1 VGERLAAAEIGFDG
15 RDRERFRSRLTAC
28 QDVFEQML
36 AQDLFEKGR
45 KLCGIELELHLIDG
59 QGRPAMVN
67 RQVLERIASP
77 DFQTEIGSFN
87 LEVNIAP
94 HKLVG
99 TMLSELKEEMDT
111 ALHYADRVAAACGAG
126 VAMIGVLPTLGEA
139 HLVRENFSQEDRY
152 VLLNDQIALVRGEDF
167 RVRIEGDDEILDTAF
182 PTIMAEAC
190 CTSVQFHLQVTPD
203 GFARAWNAAQAVAG
217 VQVALGANSPFLLG
231 KRLWHETR
239 LALFEQAT
247 DFRTVELA
255 AQGVRPRV
263 WFGER
268 WVRGPAELFRENVMY
283 FTSLLPKVGREDSAA
298 VLATGGIPHL
308 PELRLHNGT
317 IYRWNRP
324 VYDVAR
330 GKPHLRVE
338 NRVLP
343 AGPTVIDVLANA
355 ALYYG
360 LVRALADQDSP
371 VWRRLSFA
379 AARENLHRGAR
390 DGIGA
395 LQLWPGFGM
404 IPARRL
410 VLEHLLPLAAE
421 GLDRWRIDPRERD
434 LYLGVIEGRARTGRN
449 GAVWQ
454 IEQVR
459 YLQEELG
466 LGRAEAISSMLR
478 RYARL
483 GRAGEPVHTWP
494 VGPGGE

>member
-1 VGERLAAAEIGFDG
+1 MGERVAATELAFDG

-59 QGRPAMVN
+59 QGRPVMVN

-77 DFQTEIGSFN
+77 DFQTEIGLFN
-87 LEVNIAP
+87 LEMNIAP

-99 TMLSELKEEMDT
+99 TVFSELREEMDT
-111 ALHYADRVAAACGAG
+111 ALHYAQRVAGSYGAG
-126 VAMIGVLPTLGEA
+126 VALIGVLPTLDEA
-139 HLVRENFSQEDRY
+139 HLVRENFTDEDRY
-152 VLLNDQIALVRGEDF
+152 VMLNDQIAVLRGEDF
-167 RVRIEGDDEILDTAF
+167 RVRIEGEREELDTAF
-182 PTIMAEAC
+182 PTIMPEAC

-203 GFARAWNAAQAVAG
+203 GFARAWNAAQAIAG
-217 VQVALGANSPFLLG
+217 PQVALGANSPFLLG

-239 LALFEQAT
+239 IALFEQAT

-268 WVRGPAELFRENVMY
+268 WVRGPAELFRENIKY
-283 FTSLLPKVGREDSAA
+283 FTSLLPRVGGEDSAA
-298 VLATGGIPHL
+298 VLAAGGIPHL

-317 IYRWNRP
+317 VYRWNRP

-343 AGPTVIDVLANA
+343 AGPTVVDVLANA
-355 ALYYG
+355 AFFYG
-360 LVRALADQDSP
+360 LVRALADEESP
-371 VWRRLSFA
+371 VWRRLAFA
-379 AARENLHRGAR
+379 EARENLHRAAR

-395 LQLWPGFGM
+395 RMTWPGVGDV
-404 IPARRL
+404 PVGQL
-410 VLEHLLPLAAE
+410 VTEVLLPLAAE

-454 IEQVR
+454 IEQVA
-459 YLQEELG
+459 YLEEKTG
-466 LGRAEAISSMLR
+466 LTRPDAIAAMTR
-478 RYARL
+478 RYAQL
-483 GRAGEPVHTWP
+483 GRDGQPVHTWP
-494 VGPGGE
+494 VGGP